1 MADAHRLEPQAWSNV
16 LAAMPPALRVAS
28 GDTVVTETLDAAG
41 VDGRG
46 EQKAGPPNPMNGPV
60 FVEGAEPGMLSRS
73 RS

>member
-1 MADAHRLEPQAWSNV
+1 
-16 LAAMPPALRVAS
+16 MPPALRVAS

-46 EQKAGPPNPMNGPV
+46 EQKASPPNPMNGPV